1 MAQSAG
7 GWVSP
12 RGEDGSCA
20 RVSTRSRSPYRGP
33 DVRIILIIERS
44 SLASAIFAT
53 NWCPSMTST
62 SARSGMPAHFGIR
75 ITDADKD
82 KLVGELDVDDRHLNN
97 SGHVHGG
104 ALVAFADDLVGHW
117 PGSTSRLSF
126 GQLRLSRRRIFFAP
140 ASEGGFYRRCCPG
153 PCRATRDRPA
163 NLDLPPGRKACR
175 NDHPTS
181 EMVLPRDSGTPAAPR
196 NPRHRRWRAPRRTR
210 SRNRR

>member
-1 MAQSAG
+1 M
-7 GWVSP
+7 SP

-104 ALVAFADDLVGHW
+104 ALVAFAVDLGGTLAGLNVPAEFRTTTIESKTNIFRACERG
-117 PGSTSRLSF
+117 RL
-126 GQLRLSRRRIFFAP
+126 LPALLSR
-140 ASEGGFYRRCCPG
+140 S
-153 PCRATRDRPA
+153 
-163 NLDLPPGRKACR
+163 
-175 NDHPTS
+175 
-181 EMVLPRDSGTPAAPR
+181 M
-196 NPRHRRWRAPRRTR
+196 
-210 SRNRR
+210 